1 MPLLLMAL
9 IISVYGDLGSIGFKY
24 LTKLMSL
31 FVNQLDGWL
40 AGQDYVAVSLEYMLK
55 DGGFST
61 VLLQSL
67 IEI

>member
-1 MPLLLMAL
+1 
-9 IISVYGDLGSIGFKY
+9 
-24 LTKLMSL
+24 MSL